1 MTDALLISH
10 LPEELWWN
18 AALENFRKTPLTPP
32 SVEAVCARLENH
44 STNPLAIR
52 GAVALAQRDVAR
64 TALLLNACKI
74 SAIDFWSPDYPEC
87 LRHLKRPPWCLYVI
101 GRMLVDAPTLAV
113 VGSRNP
119 NRYGMEL
126 VREILPRL
134 KTRPLQIIS
143 GLAFGIDALAHLH
156 ACEAGIVNFGV
167 LGSGIDILYPVE
179 HVWLARRI
187 LDGGGGI
194 ISEYPP
200 GMKPAKWHFPMRNRI
215 ISALSHVVWIPQG
228 TAKSGSLHT
237 AEAAAIQGRLV
248 CASPGDVFSDLSALP
263 NRLLFEGVPPIR
275 SAQDLD
281 ELLQREFR
289 TTSGDRASSCCAPAK
304 APPPAAS

>member
-10 LPEELWWN
+10 LPEEFWWN
-18 AALENFRKTPLTPP
+18 TALKKFRENRSMPP
-32 SVEAVCARLENH
+32 SIEAVCARLEKY
-44 STNPLAIR
+44 SADPR
-52 GAVALAQRDVAR
+52 VVPKAVALAQQDIAR
-64 TALLLNACKI
+64 TTHLLHANKI

-87 LRHLKRPPWCLYVI
+87 LRQLDRPPWCLYVI
-101 GRMLVDAPTLAV
+101 GQMPEDVPTLAV

-134 KTRPLQIIS
+134 KTRPLQVIS

-200 GMKPAKWHFPMRNRI
+200 GIKPAKWHFPMRNRI
-215 ISALSHVVWIPQG
+215 ISALSHVVWVPQG
-228 TAKSGSLHT
+228 TAKSGSLYT
-237 AEAAAIQGRLV
+237 AKAAAEQGRLV

-281 ELLQREFR
+281 DWLQREAR
-289 TTSGDRASSCCAPAK
+289 TTCAGRASSCCAPAK